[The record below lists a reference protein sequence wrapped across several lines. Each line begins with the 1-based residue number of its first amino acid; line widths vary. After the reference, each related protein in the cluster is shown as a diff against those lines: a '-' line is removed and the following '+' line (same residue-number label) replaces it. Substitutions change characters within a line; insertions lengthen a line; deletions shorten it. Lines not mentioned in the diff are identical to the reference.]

1 MLKKPFLLLAGML
14 MLTAELHASVDTSD
28 QQQDS
33 RISQIGAS
41 PVETRP
47 YSEIKHHVHD
57 GPVELFLVEE
67 VTSVDQSLHT
77 VVIYDGSR
85 YELKGQVDWL
95 SPGKGNMPPGGWAFT
110 VFASTKETYACS
122 PEVVQSGNGS
132 CVLFVPKNEETPL

>member
-1 MLKKPFLLLAGML
+1 M
-14 MLTAELHASVDTSD
+14 
-28 QQQDS
+28 
-33 RISQIGAS
+33 
-41 PVETRP
+41 ETRP